1 LNGWSEFRGE
11 EKEKTKKKTFLTVN
25 HPTTNAM
32 CRPNKKEM
40 PRQFKQH
47 VKRKFLAAK

>member
-1 LNGWSEFRGE
+1 MAGVNFEVKR
-11 EKEKTKKKTFLTVN
+11 KKRQKKKTFLTVN

-40 PRQFKQH
+40 SRQFKQH

>member
-1 LNGWSEFRGE
+1 
-11 EKEKTKKKTFLTVN
+11 
-25 HPTTNAM
+25 M